1 MTSLRTSRSIF
12 LLASLFSLLFAV
24 HAHAGE
30 IITGSPSWKG
40 FTSPD
45 GQGLYHDLMRAAFAE
60 RGDTVRHLEVP
71 AKRGVVMLREGQID
85 VYTCDTA
92 AAPGMQLAETPM
104 YEGEFHALFL
114 SGAFPNWNG
123 VESMADRLL
132 VWRLGYYSPADFPVP
147 VRFEETTTGTDALNR
162 VVHRSADFY
171 IDDVNLILETVRAY
185 PAALDAKAYR
195 IESVGFRQ
203 YFPMF
208 SGSAR
213 GNELRRAFEEGMHSL
228 AEQDRLRPIYE
239 KWNLP
244 MPRAYRK

>member
-1 MTSLRTSRSIF
+1 MF
-12 LLASLFSLLFAV
+12 SLFLVV
-24 HAHAGE
+24 HAHAEE

-40 FTSPD
+40 FTSPE
-45 GQGLYHDLMRAAFAE
+45 GQGLYHDLMRAVFEE
-60 RGDTVRHLEVP
+60 RGNTVRHLEVP

-85 VYTCDTA
+85 VYTCDTT

-114 SGAFPNWNG
+114 SVAFPNWNG

-132 VWRLGYYSPADFPVP
+132 VWRLGYYSPEDFPVP

-171 IDDVNLILETVRAY
+171 IDDLNLILETVRAY
-185 PAALDAKAYR
+185 PSALDAKEYR
-195 IESVGFRQ
+195 VESVGFRQ

-208 SGSAR
+208 AR
-213 GNELRRAFEEGMHSL
+213 SSRGDELRRAFEEGMRGL
-228 AEQDRLRPIYE
+228 AAQGRLGQVYE
-239 KWNLP
+239 KWGLP
-244 MPRAYRK
+244 MPRAYSLSGR